1 MNISIGLGV
10 GVMVTGCALATLA
23 CAVSRA
29 PHNDKCAKVPE
40 GTDLAPKARA
50 RDLAGSFR
58 IVLVG
63 ESSEFRGDR
72 VEGTLEL
79 LTHDSAAQAVVMP
92 DGVRVE
98 GATMPLYGAL
108 DAAIEQVGGSR
119 VGEATSLD
127 PSGPGVAVFEQA
139 LGAPAD
145 SQLTITLRVGSDANR
160 SGVIRFDGAFMAL
173 YVKNIGPLGFR
184 GSWSSGGRGPV
195 NSGYFCASRRGGE

>member
-1 MNISIGLGV
+1 MAI
-10 GVMVTGCALATLA
+10 GCALATLG
-23 CAVSRA
+23 CAVSRG
-29 PHNDKCAKVPE
+29 PHDETCAKLPE
-40 GTDLAPKARA
+40 GTDLAPNARA

-63 ESSEFRGDR
+63 ESAEFRGDR

-79 LTHDSAAQAVVMP
+79 LAHDSAAQVVVMP
-92 DGVRVE
+92 DGTPVE

-108 DAAIEQVGGSR
+108 NAAIEQVGGAP

-139 LGAPAD
+139 VGAPAD
-145 SQLTITLRVGSDANR
+145 SQVTITLRVGSDANR
-160 SGVIRFDGAFMAL
+160 PGVVRFDGAFMAL
-173 YVKNIGPLGFR
+173 YVKDIGPLEFR

-195 NSGYFCASRRGGE
+195 TTGYFCASRRDGE